1 MTKPT
6 ISTRRIEVDHIRI
19 ECAAKLEDVKASLE
33 KLVPQMD
40 PAVAEIL
47 RKGDRDKVEWQQE
60 HGSKLS
66 LFLTR
71 DHGSLL
77 EIVGKPRKAYQ
88 YEIGNQI
95 TASRMT
101 RHDIRASLYAPLR
114 VVLYEDDQGRAAFE
128 YDKPSSFFGQFGSD
142 EVAKVGRELDEA
154 LESVLLRAAG

>member
-1 MTKPT
+1 MTKSVT
-6 ISTRRIEVDHIRI
+6 STRRIDVDHIRI
-19 ECAAKLEDVKASLE
+19 DCAAKFDDVKASLA
-33 KLVPQMD
+33 KLVPYVD
-40 PAVAEIL
+40 PAVTEIL
-47 RKGDRDKVEWQQE
+47 RKGDHYKVEWRQE
-60 HGSKLS
+60 HGPKLS

-114 VVLYEDDQGRAAFE
+114 VVLYEDDHGRALIE
-128 YDKPSSFFGQFGSD
+128 YDKPSSFFGQFGND
-142 EVAKVGRELDEA
+142 EVTKVGRELDEA